1 MAQMGR
7 RSQSDRTKEGS
18 VNRINSVYCMTIDA
32 NFNGN
37 MTLKNPYK
45 LIVRIFL
52 DLLMLSAIGNALT
65 IFMIPGDLWSVKVV
79 LTNCLFS
86 IGIGYPAWKGMS
98 YIVVFLERKLPW
110 LQYPIKRLVSQVLSL
125 TLFSGLIIFLGFTI
139 WIKLSEGLDLKFI
152 FALVLPSLKVVYIF
166 VFLSLLVGN
175 AILFFKNWK
184 EATIQQEELKRAH
197 LALQYQTLKDQVR
210 PHFLFNSLSSL
221 VTLINTDP
229 EKATLFVHRLSDVY
243 RYVLEQRENELVPVE
258 EELKFLK
265 DYVYLQQIR
274 FGENLQVQ
282 YNLNLEPKLMVI
294 PLSMQMLVENAI
306 KHNEISADRPLTIEV
321 LATGQ
326 NHIIIKNNLQKKE
339 VPEQSLGMGIE
350 NLKKRIEVFSKEP
363 LQIFEE
369 SGAFIVRIPT
379 IQA

>member
-1 MAQMGR
+1 
-7 RSQSDRTKEGS
+7 
-18 VNRINSVYCMTIDA
+18 
-32 NFNGN
+32 

-52 DLLMLSAIGNALT
+52 DLLMLSAIGNALS
-65 IFMIPGDLWSVKVV
+65 IFIIPGDLWSLKVV
-79 LTNCLFS
+79 VTNCLFS

-98 YIVVFLERKLPW
+98 YVVVVLERKLPW
-110 LQYPIKRLVSQVLSL
+110 LKYPIKRLVVQVLSL
-125 TLFSGLIIFLGFTI
+125 TLFTGLIILLGFTV
-139 WIKLSEGLDLKFI
+139 WIKLSEGLSLQSI
-152 FALVLPSLKVVYIF
+152 FEMVLPSLKVVYIF
-166 VFLSLLVGN
+166 VFLTLLLGN
-175 AILFFKNWK
+175 AVLFFKNWR

-229 EKATLFVHRLSDVY
+229 EKATRFVHRLSDVY
-243 RYVLEQRENELVPVE
+243 RYVLEQRENELVTVK
-258 EELKFLK
+258 EELKFLE

-274 FGENLQVQ
+274 FGANLQIH
-282 YNLNLEPKLMVI
+282 YNLNLEPNRMII
-294 PLSMQMLVENAI
+294 PLSLQMLVENAI
-306 KHNEISADRPLTIEV
+306 KHNEISTHKPLSIEI
-321 LATGQ
+321 LTTGQ

-350 NLKKRIEVFSKEP
+350 NLRKRIEIFSKEP